1 MSKRGLRT
9 TILIVAVFAIAFG
22 YVEAAVVVYLRHLFG
37 VTQSSIALKLLTNQ
51 LLKIELI
58 REAATIIMLLSVAQL
73 VGKKLGSKIAFFFFA
88 FGIWDIFYYVFLKIT
103 LGWPARLSDI
113 DIYFLIPVP
122 WVGPV
127 FVPIIISFVLIL
139 CSLIHLSKRK
149 L

>member
-1 MSKRGLRT
+1 MSKRGLKT
-9 TILIVAVFAIAFG
+9 TILTVAIFAIAFG

-37 VTQSSIALKLLTNQ
+37 VTQTSIALKLLTND
-51 LLKIELI
+51 LLKTELV
-58 REAATIIMLLSVAQL
+58 REAATIIMLLSLAQL
-73 VGKKLGSKIAFFFFA
+73 VGKKLGSKIALFFFA

-103 LGWPARLSDI
+103 LGWPTKLTDI

-127 FVPIIISFVLIL
+127 FIPIVASSITIL
-139 CSLIHLSKRK
+139 CSLIYLSKRK